1 MLAALL
7 WCALGCI
14 RIAAADD
21 GPTPPRL
28 VDAPRDVVLPAGGA
42 AVSVP
47 LRARDAAGIRLQL
60 VRAPA
65 GMRLQ
70 AEAEAAADGGWTLRW
85 DDPEQ
90 RFATDAVL
98 EAVVRG
104 VPSRRQ
110 RIEIRFL
117 PAGELPPLAPEPASS
132 ADSDAAAPAL
142 SLAPVP
148 RQMLRVGRPW
158 ELWLRPRVTPSGGE
172 DASAAARPIL
182 VLDSAPEA
190 LTIEPAGGG
199 WYRLAL
205 TPAEPGQVEFEV
217 VAQYADG
224 RPGEAW
230 QPVRLTILDEAD
242 EADEP
247 ASDPVTVEPD
257 VADPDAPEGSWP
269 PDAPLQV
276 PGFEPLS
283 NPIVSAGR
291 PVVFTVRPVLPD
303 GQRAVVQID
312 RLPRTARFD
321 EAEDGSRTFHW
332 LTGERDQG
340 EHLFRLTAVNLEDAA
355 LRDTTEIVVIVGDP
369 TRGKSAPAQ

>member
-1 MLAALL
+1 VLAAVLC
-7 WCALGCI
+7 CAIGCI

-21 GPTPPRL
+21 GATPPRL
-28 VDAPRDVVLPAGGA
+28 VDAPREVVLPAGGGA
-42 AVSVP
+42 AYVP

-60 VRAPA
+60 VRYPA

-70 AEAEAAADGGWTLRW
+70 EGAEAGSDGGWTLHW
-85 DDPEQ
+85 DDPEE

-104 VPSRRQ
+104 DPSSRQ

-117 PAGELPPLAPEPASS
+117 PAGGASPEAPEPVLAAGSG
-132 ADSDAAAPAL
+132 AAAPSL

-148 RQMLRVGRPW
+148 RQVLRVGKPW
-158 ELWLRPRVTPSGGE
+158 ELWLHPRVTPSGGE
-172 DASAAARPIL
+172 DAPAAARPIL

-230 QPVRLTILDEAD
+230 QPVRLTILDED
-242 EADEP
+242 DEP
-247 ASDPVTVEPD
+247 VPDPATLEPD
-257 VADPDAPEGSWP
+257 AADPEAAEDSGP
-269 PDAPLQV
+269 PDASLQA

-369 TRGKSAPAQ
+369 TRSKSAPAQ